1 MNFPPPTERQARII
15 WTALTGLSIAALVG
29 LLVVIVWG
37 LGRVIHQFA
46 NVLWPIAVAGVLAC
60 LLDPVVEFLVKK
72 KVPRTRAIIVVF
84 LMALV
89 LLISL
94 LGSVVPQLVDEARQF
109 ASKVPDYKERVQN
122 KIEQWSSHPPALLR
136 KLLHMKPPAEPAAA
150 NFQTNAVPTEIVRS
164 TNAEPAIVSAAPPS
178 GPAFDNDT
186 LRSASD
192 WVARFL
198 PRVGNW
204 LSQVLGI
211 VGSVF
216 GIIAGLALIP
226 IYAFYFLLEKQGISA
241 HWRDYLPVRD
251 SKFKDELVFVIG
263 SINDYLVAFF
273 RGQVLV
279 AMCDGVLYTIGFLI
293 IGLPYAMLIG
303 VMATCLTIIPFLGAI
318 TTCLTALVIA
328 LLSFGDWQHPAMV
341 MGVFLV
347 VQALEGTVIQPKIM
361 GDRVGLHPVTII
373 IALMVGT
380 SLLGGILGGILA
392 IPLTAVLRVLMGRY
406 VWKRRET

>member
-1 MNFPPPTERQARII
+1 
-15 WTALTGLSIAALVG
+15 
-29 LLVVIVWG
+29 
-37 LGRVIHQFA
+37 
-46 NVLWPIAVAGVLAC
+46 
-60 LLDPVVEFLVKK
+60 
-72 KVPRTRAIIVVF
+72 
-84 LMALV
+84 LV

-94 LGSVVPQLVDEARQF
+94 LGSVVPQLVDETRQF
-109 ASKVPDYKERVQN
+109 ATKVPDYKARVQS

-136 KLLHMKPPAEPAAA
+136 RLLHMKPPPEPAAGA
-150 NFQTNAVPTEIVRS
+150 NVDTTTNAVPKEVIRS
-164 TNAEPAIVSAAPPS
+164 TNAEPVVVVSAAPP
-178 GPAFDNDT
+178 GPGFDNAA
-186 LRSASD
+186 LRSATD
-192 WVARFL
+192 WVAKAL
-198 PRVGNW
+198 PKVGNW

-226 IYAFYFLLEKQGISA
+226 IYAFYFLLEKQGIST
-241 HWRDYLPVRD
+241 HWQDYLPVRD
-251 SKFKDELVFVIG
+251 SKFKDEMVFVIG

-318 TTCLTALVIA
+318 TTCVTALVISVLA
-328 LLSFGDWQHPAMV
+328 FGDWQHPAMV
-341 MGVFLV
+341 MGVFVV

-392 IPLTAVLRVLMGRY
+392 IPLTAVLRVVMGRY
-406 VWKRRET
+406 VWKRRVV